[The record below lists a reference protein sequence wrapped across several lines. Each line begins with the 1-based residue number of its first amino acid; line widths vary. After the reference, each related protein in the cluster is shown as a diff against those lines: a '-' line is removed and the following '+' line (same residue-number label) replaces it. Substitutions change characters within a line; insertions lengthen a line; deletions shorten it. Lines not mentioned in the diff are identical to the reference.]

1 MTRDSNYYVLFN
13 GDVLRPPPALSSSS
27 VCSSL
32 MWVSGSCPFS
42 SNLFCSARQLEHLHP
57 ADAGLALVYE
67 VNHATGGSV
76 LRSEGEGDSVISWVR
91 FCSNLSLW
99 AARTILWAATRDPS
113 SHSSVTSEKRLSSR
127 NTSILFAATS
137 LPSSSSVKCE
147 Y

>member
-13 GDVLRPPPALSSSS
+13 GDALRPPPTLSSSS

-42 SNLFCSARQLEHLHP
+42 SNLFCSARHLEHLLP

-76 LRSEGEGDSVISWVR
+76 LRSEGEGDSFISWVSI
-91 FCSNLSLW
+91 CSNVSLW
-99 AARTILWAATRDPS
+99 AARTILWQPPETRRRTAASRRRRGSPPATPS
-113 SHSSVTSEKRLSSR
+113 SPV
-127 NTSILFAATS
+127 
-137 LPSSSSVKCE
+137 
-147 Y
+147 

>member
-13 GDVLRPPPALSSSS
+13 GDALRPPPALSSSS

-42 SNLFCSARQLEHLHP
+42 TNLFRTAALEHLHK

-127 NTSILFAATS
+127 NTSISFAATS

>member
-1 MTRDSNYYVLFN
+1 MTHDSNYYVLFN

-32 MWVSGSCPFS
+32 MWVSGSSPFS
-42 SNLFCSARQLEHLHP
+42 TNLFRTAALEHLHL
-57 ADAGLALVYE
+57 AGAGLALVYE

-76 LRSEGEGDSVISWVR
+76 LRSEGEGDSVISWVSI
-91 FCSNLSLW
+91 CSNVSLW

-127 NTSILFAATS
+127 NTFISFAATS